1 MFIQRGAA
9 SDVKPTGG
17 RPRSNL
23 PDRSQIKKPRPAFP
37 KLRERQERGVI
48 DSGSSGGRGRRFRLH
63 AAGCHEGQRYRGEH
77 LHAEL
82 DCHAERSDAV
92 RRFQHDKA
100 SGAEPNRCG
109 PVHGFLDEKPGL
121 AVRRRDSCLN
131 PVAALG
137 ARCSHEPYWDGRCQD
152 DRYCGPNYQ
161 GAVRRDPWS
170 GLRQVDSLDGLPPGG
185 NRGRAPR
192 RDRGNLRGARWPQLP
207 DGRDSR
213 TPGIPDYR
221 ERRARGPFVS
231 G

>member
-100 SGAEPNRCG
+100 SGAEPTEITG
-109 PVHGFLDEKPGL
+109 GAEVAEKYVGYLFDDVHLNFGDL
-121 AVRRRDSCLN
+121 AQARQ
-131 PVAALG
+131 VAEGYLASLG
-137 ARCSHEPYWDGRCQD
+137 ATDRAAIFTTSASSHSKAP
-152 DRYCGPNYQ
+152 
-161 GAVRRDPWS
+161 
-170 GLRQVDSLDGLPPGG
+170 LPPP
-185 NRGRAPR
+185 RAT
-192 RDRGNLRGARWPQLP
+192 RWPTSSL
-207 DGRDSR
+207 
-213 TPGIPDYR
+213 
-221 ERRARGPFVS
+221 AR
-231 G
+231 